1 MVMKQETEKVVEKS
15 ETTMMDLFN
24 ESIEMYSKINR
35 QVTLLTIW
43 SLVNSLILLY
53 VAVVLGAFV

>member
-1 MVMKQETEKVVEKS
+1 MVMKQETEKVIIKS